1 MTMLIIRV
9 PSPDRWIAVPRR
21 GGQLPSGVHRVGSE
35 LKISKPQNQVY
46 LPMMFSVTSL
56 PL

>member
-1 MTMLIIRV
+1 MLIMRV

-46 LPMMFSVTSL
+46 LPRMFSVTSL